1 MHNLQKEITISLQLK
16 RKLEDFLYINVTLKM
31 TGEDCIIYAWFLWCI
46 NGDSCLDY
54 VLLMILLSKGLMLTI
69 KIIIYLFIFSDLEI
83 FIRHVERKKK

>member
-1 MHNLQKEITISLQLK
+1 
-16 RKLEDFLYINVTLKM
+16 M

-83 FIRHVERKKK
+83 FIRRVERKKK